1 MPKYRISFRGRT
13 LGAIGIMYPI
23 VAEVE
28 AEDQEKATLRLYDKY
43 EHIQQP
49 IIEEIAKEQAQ

>member
-1 MPKYRISFRGRT
+1 MPKYRIRFRGCT

-28 AEDQEKATLRLYDKY
+28 AEDQEKAILKLYDKY

-49 IIEEIAKEQAQ
+49 TVELVKETSK